1 MCNLEVLILLPGSV
15 FYFDNNGSFSVN
27 QPGPIHPKSRKYF
40 CKKYKIFADFCIQRF
55 LLKHDHLPQIMA
67 AQDDFYVSFLFF
79 WQNFCTCSFSAQ
91 AIMCHFLLINRSR
104 IQRRP
109 LSAFSAFPVPPKPPK
124 PDPVRS
130 AGLPRSSHRLSG
142 LRRAGGASW
151 ENLAA
156 PPIII

>member
-109 LSAFSAFPVPPKPPK
+109 LSAFSAFPVCRQNPRNPTRSEAPASHGAPTGS
-124 PDPVRS
+124 PAS
-130 AGLPRSSHRLSG
+130 AGRAEPRGRTWQLLP
-142 LRRAGGASW
+142 
-151 ENLAA
+151 
-156 PPIII
+156 